1 MLETSQT
8 TFWYILA
15 GSIGL
20 IAIVSAWMLYYV
32 VRLLKNAVYTVEKFT
47 KIMKKADEVLDMAK
61 DKLHSSSTYLAL
73 GANAVKSIIEMV
85 QEKKAK
91 PARKRK
97 TAKKNK

>member
-8 TFWYILA
+8 TFWYIFA

-20 IAIVSAWMLYYV
+20 IAIVSAWMIYYL

-47 KIMKKADEVLDMAK
+47 SIMKKADEVLDMAK

-73 GANAVKSIIEMV
+73 GANAVKSIVEMV

-97 TAKKNK
+97 KTKKKK